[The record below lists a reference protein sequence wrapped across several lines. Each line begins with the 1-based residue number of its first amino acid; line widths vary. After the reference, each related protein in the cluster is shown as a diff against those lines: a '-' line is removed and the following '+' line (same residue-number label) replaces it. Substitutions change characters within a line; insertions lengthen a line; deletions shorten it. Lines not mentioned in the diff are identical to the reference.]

1 MVAIEIPFRDA
12 LALRRLVLRPEAVSD
27 EATMYDE
34 ELAGTAS
41 TYGVLVDR
49 FLVAIGT
56 VMPDRHPSNPGPGD
70 WRVREWRPI
79 RTFGVAVWESW
90 CLARWSAM
98 PPTKAGQLVWC
109 NARVSA
115 AAFYAQAGFVRRGDE
130 VNTAGDRPHYLMDR
144 PLA

>member
-56 VMPDRHPSNPGPGD
+56 VMPDRHPSNPRTRRLAGPRNGD
-70 WRVREWRPI
+70 PSGLSGSRSGRV
-79 RTFGVAVWESW
+79 GA
-90 CLARWSAM
+90 
-98 PPTKAGQLVWC
+98 
-109 NARVSA
+109 
-115 AAFYAQAGFVRRGDE
+115 
-130 VNTAGDRPHYLMDR
+130 
-144 PLA
+144 